1 MSRVMKTSMRA
12 PSWAASVPFL
22 NGVLALAGMR
32 FDRIVCGDNRD
43 LIHYE
48 ELRT

>member
-1 MSRVMKTSMRA
+1 MKTSMRA
-12 PSWAASVPFL
+12 PSRAASVPFL

-32 FDRIVCGDNRD
+32 FDRIVCGDND